1 MGKIIVAIDSFKG
14 CLTSAE
20 ANRAAVEGILARM
33 PEAEVLSIP
42 VSDGGEGW
50 LEAFRSPTLSPVG
63 RGTSPTPTIPSRE
76 GNPTPTL
83 PSREGSPTPALPSRE
98 GVLVEVDVRD
108 SLMRHIS
115 APYLVIGDTAV
126 IEMAKASGLMLLH
139 EEERNPMIATS
150 YGTGQLVA
158 DAVRRGCRHIIVGLG
173 GSATSDCGIGM
184 LRAIIDNF
192 AKHGSWDDVHELD
205 AVHFTIATDVTNPLC
220 GENGAAH
227 VFAPQKFAAQRE
239 LDDTDNN
246 STEHQ
251 QNRAKLTIASPEKI
265 QLLDARAKRFAEVS
279 ARHFGYD
286 CQNEPGAGAA
296 GGLGYAFLQYMN
308 AERRSGIDLLLDTIG
323 FDRLLDDASLVV
335 TGEGASDRQTLMGK
349 VPYGILQRAKA
360 HQVPV
365 ALIAG
370 HIEDRQELLHAGFS
384 QVVCIN
390 PPDLPTEEAM
400 KPETA
405 KRNIFDT
412 MQLLTFS

>member
-14 CLTSAE
+14 CLTSIE

-33 PEAEVLSIP
+33 PEVEVLSIP

-50 LEAFRSPTLSPVG
+50 LEAFRSPIPTPSPVG
-63 RGTSPTPTIPSRE
+63 RGTS
-76 GNPTPTL
+76 PTPTL
-83 PSREGSPTPALPSRE
+83 PSREGSPTPTLPSRE

-108 SLMRHIS
+108 PLMRHII
-115 APYLVIGDTAV
+115 APYLVMGDTAV
-126 IEMAKASGLMLLH
+126 IEIAKASGLMLLH

-227 VFAPQKFAAQRE
+227 VFAPQKGATQE
-239 LDDTDNN
+239 VV
-246 STEHQ
+246 
-251 QNRAKLTIASPEKI
+251 

-308 AERRSGIDLLLDTIG
+308 AERQSGIDLLLDTIG
-323 FDRLLDDASLVV
+323 FDRLLEDATFVI

-370 HIEDRQELLHAGFS
+370 RIEDRQELLHAGFS
-384 QVVCIN
+384 QVLCIN
-390 PPDLPTEEAM
+390 PPDLPAEEAM

>member
-14 CLTSAE
+14 CLTSIE

-50 LEAFRSPTLSPVG
+50 LEAFRSPIPNPSPVG
-63 RGTSPTPTIPSRE
+63 RGTSPTPACPPSRMVIRSPLW
-76 GNPTPTL
+76 GRSHTGGCSKD
-83 PSREGSPTPALPSRE
+83 PSRPSRE
-98 GVLVEVDVRD
+98 GVVVEVDVRD
-108 SLMRHIS
+108 PLMRHIS

-126 IEMAKASGLMLLH
+126 IEIAKASGLTLLN

-158 DAVRRGCRHIIVGLG
+158 DAIRRGCRHIIVGLG

-205 AVHFTIATDVTNPLC
+205 AVRFTIATDVTNPLC
-220 GENGAAH
+220 GENGAAY
-227 VFAPQKFAAQRE
+227 VFAPQKGATQE
-239 LDDTDNN
+239 MV
-246 STEHQ
+246 
-251 QNRAKLTIASPEKI
+251 

-370 HIEDRQELLHAGFS
+370 RIEDRQELLHAGFS
-384 QVVCIN
+384 QVLCIN

-400 KPETA
+400 KPEKA

-412 MQLLTFS
+412 MQLLAYS

>member
-1 MGKIIVAIDSFKG
+1 MNEVNMGKIIVAIDSFKG

-50 LEAFRSPTLSPVG
+50 LEAFRSPIPTPSPIG
-63 RGTSPTPTIPSRE
+63 RGTSLTPTYPC
-76 GNPTPTL
+76 
-83 PSREGSPTPALPSRE
+83 REGSPTPALPSRE
-98 GVLVEVDVRD
+98 GVVVEVDVRD
-108 SLMRHIS
+108 PLMRHIS
-115 APYLVIGDTAV
+115 APYLVMGDTAV
-126 IEMAKASGLMLLH
+126 IEIAKASGLTLLN

-192 AKHGSWDDVHELD
+192 AKHGSWNDVHELD

-227 VFAPQKFAAQRE
+227 VFAPQKGATQ
-239 LDDTDNN
+239 
-246 STEHQ
+246 
-251 QNRAKLTIASPEKI
+251 EKI

-349 VPYGILQRAKA
+349 VPYGILQRVKA

-370 HIEDRQELLHAGFS
+370 RIEDRQELLHAGFS
-384 QVVCIN
+384 QVLCIN
-390 PPDLPTEEAM
+390 PPNLPAEEAM

-412 MQLLTFS
+412 MQLLAYS